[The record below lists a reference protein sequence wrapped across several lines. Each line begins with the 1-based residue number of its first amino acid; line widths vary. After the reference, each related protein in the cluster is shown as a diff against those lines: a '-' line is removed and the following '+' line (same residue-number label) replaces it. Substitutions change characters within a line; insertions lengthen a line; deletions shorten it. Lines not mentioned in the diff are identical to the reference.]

1 MTFSD
6 DLNRMIDNSGAS
18 QVGLAAH
25 QLGSGNEILINP
37 DTSFH
42 PASTMKICV
51 MMEVFHQAR
60 QGAFSLDDLIPVK
73 NEFASLVDQ
82 APYSLSDEDD
92 SEIDLYHRIGQSLSI
107 RDLVQ
112 RMITVSSN
120 LATNI
125 LMDRVTP
132 EKTTRF
138 MRELGAESLVVRRGV
153 EDTLAYRMGLN
164 NASTARGFLEILIK
178 LANRAVISQAD
189 SDEMIEVLAQQ
200 KINEMI
206 PSQLPADVRI
216 AHKTGWT
223 GEYHHDLGI
232 VFPSNSHPFV
242 LVIMTKGFKEEEKA
256 PPFIGSL
263 AKSIY
268 DHWTNELNKQPPLR
282 S

>member
-1 MTFSD
+1 
-6 DLNRMIDNSGAS
+6 
-18 QVGLAAH
+18 
-25 QLGSGNEILINP
+25 
-37 DTSFH
+37 
-42 PASTMKICV
+42 
-51 MMEVFHQAR
+51 
-60 QGAFSLDDLIPVK
+60 
-73 NEFASLVDQ
+73 
-82 APYSLSDEDD
+82 
-92 SEIDLYHRIGQSLSI
+92 
-107 RDLVQ
+107 
-112 RMITVSSN
+112 MITVSSN

-164 NASTARGFLEILIK
+164 NVSTARGFLEILIK

-206 PSQLPADVRI
+206 PSQLPADGRI